1 MRTGTP
7 SHSRG
12 NRTAP
17 RGRIRG
23 RRTREEAPLTGND
36 RPRRRA
42 VDPLWRKAP
51 FALLRFPGLLT
62 SIVVGALLVVLVAAA
77 YPLFL
82 SRSEGELLRQR
93 ISDPTIER
101 FGAGMYYS
109 MTNIRFREKYRGV
122 PLTEKLDRVLARI
135 SSNGPDLDRPSSYV
149 MGPTVRVTTR
159 GGADPSSGPVRV
171 TLFAGSDVLDHVD
184 LVTGGGGGAVLPDL
198 AADFL
203 HAGPGDE
210 VEFHAEGGRDRTV
223 SLGVSG
229 VYDGLYDE
237 PRSGYWSPWSEQT
250 YRQCPDCSL
259 PPQFVFVDPDR
270 LADMARSLGAFDADY
285 GWIMPVR
292 AGPLAVDRARAV
304 ARYATETIREAGRHS
319 TSLGRLLLCCGTNYG
334 RGFFFHRRDIEF
346 RSQMPG
352 VLREVDRR
360 EAAIE
365 GPLRLLLIAGLGVAA
380 AVVAAAA
387 AFALAGRRTEA
398 ALLHARGWGPGRF
411 AARSMVESL
420 LPTLLGAAGG
430 FGLGWW
436 AVSTFGPA
444 APAAASA
451 ERASLGWA
459 AAAGAAALL
468 LLGLVSGIS
477 FIRTFEVHALRRR
490 FAWVPWE
497 LLAIGAAF
505 WVLARLRGGGA
516 LVHDPKLDLDR
527 PSALLL
533 AFPVLFVAGLAM
545 LGARLLVL
553 LLRRTGRSSERSSP
567 ATYLAVHRLTGLPQL
582 TVLLIAAAALC
593 LGVFVNAQTMVGS
606 LRSTIDAKAKVF
618 VGSDVSVQ
626 IDYGAPPQERFPLP
640 ITRATRL
647 RFAGQLLPEGRAF
660 DMVAIDPSTFVGA
673 AFWNDAFSDQP
684 LEEMIGRLRSDDGPL
699 PVILV
704 QDDSTPEAIA
714 IAQIEQPV
722 RIVGRA
728 SAFPGVFS
736 SDPVLVVDQTSFE
749 RRLGAGGNPLLQADA
764 RTEYWIAGDTDRAL
778 AAIGQLE
785 AFPLGTLTA
794 DEVKDIPFIAAAIDT
809 FAMLNMLGL
818 AAAILVIGVLIVYL
832 QARQRARTV
841 SNVLSLRMGMREN
854 QAIRALVLELAAMLV
869 IAFVLGAAL
878 GVVAGRLV
886 APLLD
891 PLQTIPP
898 APLFLLPSASLAW
911 TLAGIAVVA
920 LVGGWAVHRRAAAVD
935 LGEVLRVAE

>member
-1 MRTGTP
+1 M
-7 SHSRG
+7 
-12 NRTAP
+12 
-17 RGRIRG
+17 
-23 RRTREEAPLTGND
+23 
-36 RPRRRA
+36 
-42 VDPLWRKAP
+42 
-51 FALLRFPGLLT
+51 
-62 SIVVGALLVVLVAAA
+62 VGALLVVLVAAA

-82 SRSEGELLRQR
+82 SRSEGQLLRER
-93 ISDPTIER
+93 VSDPTIQR
-101 FGAGMYYS
+101 FGAGMFYS
-109 MTNIRFREKYRGV
+109 MTNIRFREKYRGE
-122 PLTEKLDRVLARI
+122 PLVDRLQRVLGRI
-135 SSNGPDLDRPSSYV
+135 SSDGPDLDPPSTYV
-149 MGPTVRVTTR
+149 MGPTVRVTLP
-159 GGADPSSGPVRV
+159 GGRDAPSGPVNV

-184 LVTGGGGGAVLPDL
+184 LLSGSGGGAVLPDL
-198 AADFL
+198 AAHPLRAGTGDRLEL
-203 HAGPGDE
+203 HAVG
-210 VEFHAEGGRDRTV
+210 AKGRMVPIR
-223 SLGVSG
+223 VSG

-237 PRSGYWSPWSEQT
+237 PRTGFWSPWSEQT
-250 YRQCPDCSL
+250 YRQCPDCAF
-259 PPQFVFVDPDR
+259 PPQFLFVNTDE
-270 LADMARSLGAFDADY
+270 LVEMARALGAFDADY
-285 GWIMPVR
+285 GWVMPVHP
-292 AGPLAVDRARAV
+292 GPLPVDRAREI
-304 ARYATETIREAGRHS
+304 ARYATETIQKAGSHT
-319 TSLGRLLLCCGTNYG
+319 TSLGRLLLCCGTNFG

-346 RSQMPG
+346 RSEMPG

-387 AFALAGRRTEA
+387 AFAVAGRRTEA

-411 AARSMVESL
+411 AVRSMVESL
-420 LPTLLGAAGG
+420 FPTLLGAAGG
-430 FGLGWW
+430 FAIGWW

-459 AAAGAAALL
+459 AAACAAALL

-516 LVHDPKLDLDR
+516 LVHDAKLDVER

-545 LGARLLVL
+545 LGARLLVVP
-553 LLRRTGRSSERSSP
+553 LRRTGRSSDRASP
-567 ATYLAVHRLTGLPQL
+567 ATYLAIHRLTGLPQL

-606 LRSTIDAKAKVF
+606 LRSTVDAKAKAF
-618 VGSDVSVQ
+618 VGSDVSVE
-626 IDYGAPPQERFPLP
+626 IDYDAPPQERFPLP

-647 RFAGQLLPEGRAF
+647 RFAGDLLPEGRAF
-660 DMVAIDPSTFVGA
+660 DMVAIDASTFVGA
-673 AFWNDAFSDQP
+673 AFWNDTFSDQP
-684 LEEMIGRLRSDDGPL
+684 LEEMVDRLRSDAGPL

-714 IAQIEQPV
+714 VAQIEQPV
-722 RIVGRA
+722 TTVGRA
-728 SAFPGVFS
+728 TAFPGVIS
-736 SDPVLVVDQTSFE
+736 SDPVLVVDKASFE
-749 RRLGAGGNPLLQADA
+749 RRLGAGGNPLLRADA
-764 RTEYWIAGDTDRAL
+764 RTEYWIAGDTDRAV
-778 AAIGQLE
+778 AAVEQLD

-794 DEVKDIPFIAAAIDT
+794 DEVKDVPFIAAAIDT

-878 GVVAGRLV
+878 GVIAGRLV

-898 APLFLLPSASLAW
+898 APLFVVPSMSLAW
-911 TLAGIAVVA
+911 TLVGIAVVA
-920 LVGGWAVHRRAAAVD
+920 LAGGWAVHRRAAAVD

>member
-1 MRTGTP
+1 M
-7 SHSRG
+7 
-12 NRTAP
+12 
-17 RGRIRG
+17 
-23 RRTREEAPLTGND
+23 
-36 RPRRRA
+36 
-42 VDPLWRKAP
+42 
-51 FALLRFPGLLT
+51 
-62 SIVVGALLVVLVAAA
+62 LVAAA

-101 FGAGMYYS
+101 FGAGMFYGI
-109 MTNIRFREKYRGV
+109 TNVGFREKFRGT
-122 PLTEKLDRVLARI
+122 PLLEKLDEVLERI
-135 SSNGPDLDRPSSYV
+135 SSTGPDLDRPSSYV
-149 MGPTVRVTTR
+149 MGPTVRLTLAGGHDPA
-159 GGADPSSGPVRV
+159 GGAVRV
-171 TLFAGSDVLDHVD
+171 TLFSGSDVLDHVS
-184 LVTGGGGGAVLPDL
+184 LLSGSGGAAVLPDL

-203 HAGPGDE
+203 HAKPGDE
-210 VEFHAEGGRDRTV
+210 VEFHAEGGPDRTV
-223 SLGVSG
+223 PFRVSG

-250 YRQCPDCSL
+250 YRQCPDCSF
-259 PPQFVFVDPDR
+259 PPQFLFVPPDD
-270 LADMARSLGAFDADY
+270 LVGTARSLGAFDADY

-292 AGPLAVDRARAV
+292 AGPLAVDRARAIG
-304 ARYATETIREAGRHS
+304 RFATDTIKRAGDHH

-346 RSQMPG
+346 RSEMPG

-360 EAAIE
+360 EAAVE

-387 AFALAGRRTEA
+387 AFAVAGRRTEA

-430 FGLGWW
+430 FALGWW
-436 AVSTFGPA
+436 AVSTFGPT
-444 APAAASA
+444 APAAGSA

-468 LLGLVSGIS
+468 LLGIVSGIS

-516 LVHDPKLDLDR
+516 LVHDAKLDIER

-553 LLRRTGRSSERSSP
+553 LLRRTGGAERASP

-606 LRSTIDAKAKVF
+606 LRSTVDAKARVF

-647 RFAGQLLPEGRAF
+647 RFAGDLLPEGRAF
-660 DMVAIDPSTFVGA
+660 DMLAIDPSTFVGA

-684 LEEMIGRLRSDDGPL
+684 IEEMIPRLRADDGPL

-704 QDDSTPEAIA
+704 QDDSTPDAIA

-722 RIVGRA
+722 KIVGRA

-736 SDPVLVVDQTSFE
+736 SDPVVVVDQASFE
-749 RRLGAGGNPLLQADA
+749 RRLGAGGNPLFQADA

-778 AAIGQLE
+778 AAVGQLK
-785 AFPLGTLTA
+785 AFPLSTLTA
-794 DEVKDIPFIAAAIDT
+794 EEVKDVPFIAAAIDT

-869 IAFVLGAAL
+869 IAFVLGATL
-878 GVVAGRLV
+878 GVIAGRLV

-891 PLQTIPP
+891 PLRTIPP
-898 APLFLLPSASLAW
+898 PPLFLLPSAALAL
-911 TLAGIAVVA
+911 TLVGVLVIA
-920 LVGGWAVHRRAAAVD
+920 LVGGWAVHRRAASVD